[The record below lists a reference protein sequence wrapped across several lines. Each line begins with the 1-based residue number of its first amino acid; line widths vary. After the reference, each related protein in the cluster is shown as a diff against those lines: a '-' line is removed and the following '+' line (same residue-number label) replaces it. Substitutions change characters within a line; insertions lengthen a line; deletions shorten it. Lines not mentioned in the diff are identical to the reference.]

1 MSPFTALITGLT
13 TGGLTC
19 FAVQGGLLIGLLARR
34 NEGDEVLTGWRRL
47 FLPVSAFLAAKIV
60 AYTTLGLGLGWLG
73 NRLSISSGAQIALQ
87 VVAGLFMV
95 VAGIRLI
102 VPHWLPWLTITPP
115 AGVRR
120 FIRQRAKSQALIA
133 PAILGF
139 LTVLI
144 PCGTTQAMELA
155 AIATGNAFQ
164 GAAILLAFTLGTVPL
179 FFIIG
184 VLARETSLFRRR
196 LKYAAASLVV
206 GLGLYS
212 LNGALVASGSS
223 YTFQNVVAGARFA
236 FFGES
241 AGAEGNA
248 VAATNLVIN
257 VLPAGY
263 DPNELTVPAGQPV
276 TITLNAEGRLG
287 CTSIFRLPQLDIET
301 AVAQDRPTTIAATF
315 AKPGR
320 YTFTCGMGMFSGTI
334 NAV

>member
-19 FAVQGGLLIGLLARR
+19 FAVQGGLLVGLLARR
-34 NEGDEVLTGWRRL
+34 NDGDEELRGWRRL
-47 FLPVSAFLAAKIV
+47 FLPVSAFLVAKII
-60 AYTTLGLGLGWLG
+60 AYTVLGLGLGWLG
-73 NRLSISSGAQIALQ
+73 DRLTISSGMKITLQ

-102 VPHWLPWLTITPP
+102 APHWLPWLTIAPP
-115 AGVRR
+115 AAVRR

-139 LTVLI
+139 LTILI

-155 AIATGNAFQ
+155 AISTGSAWQ

-184 VLARETSLFRRR
+184 VLAKETSFFQRR
-196 LKYAAASLVV
+196 LKYAAAALVV

-212 LNGALVASGSS
+212 FNGALVASGSS
-223 YTFQNVVAGARFA
+223 YSFQNVMAGARLA
-236 FFGES
+236 FGGES
-241 AGAEGNA
+241 AGAEDNA
-248 VAATNLVIN
+248 AATNLVIS
-257 VLPAGY
+257 VLPTGY

-276 TITLNAEGRLG
+276 TISLNAQGRLG
-287 CTSIFRLPQLDIET
+287 CTSIFRLPQLNLET

-315 AKPGR
+315 PKPGR